1 MYLVICYNHRSTSKM
16 ASYRHMRDVDSTS
29 ANLRVKLTRSSSYA
43 GTVNNGYDH
52 HLSSNNYFRKFKEQ
66 DKLRRSGSN
75 FETFGS
81 RYLSNTLK
89 ATNKG
94 KDKYASTKSNTQI
107 KYKFYHFTKF

>member
-1 MYLVICYNHRSTSKM
+1 M
-16 ASYRHMRDVDSTS
+16 ASYRHLRDVDSTS

-52 HLSSNNYFRKFKEQ
+52 HLSNNYFRKFKEQ

-94 KDKYASTKSNTQI
+94 KEEYESNKRNIYQYNLNGSLDYRNCITLP
-107 KYKFYHFTKF
+107 HFRC